1 MAHIIPKLDLNKT
14 PQSVDNNS
22 LVFAKNIRLLSD
34 GCLTGD
40 SSIDEQEVIKVES
53 AIIGSSN
60 IKGKLVGEIV
70 GVNNKIYFFVYNNS
84 NSTSSIYEYDETEEI
99 SEGINPILLDTN
111 WTYSGGEITGCVT
124 INNTN
129 EAILTICEYN
139 CPNNVLV
146 PIKHINL
153 SHPSVNNESLYTQ
166 SPEIPLANL
175 SLIDYYTET
184 IPNGVY
190 QFFIRYKISYEHYT
204 NWFPCSRELYI
215 ASISETNTALGTL
228 RHITPHTDSDK
239 SFILGIDFVNEEA
252 KSNYTHFQL
261 GFIISHDNASN
272 ARVWK
277 EFPIDYQSSIYFSY
291 KEEDIKEISIEEITD
306 ITYDLYNVGNITSY
320 RNKLYASNYIETN
333 FNRNFHVNGNIKL
346 ESEAIDY
353 NDSYEGFITPNI
365 IEGTNYAES
374 VTIDNN
380 TLSIDDLYRN
390 KQYVNKIINTTKT
403 TSDFSY
409 NTEIYQRAID
419 ESINNGRYRVS
430 IDYYIN
436 NIDIEID
443 NNGNLI
449 TLHPRSTSTGIEK
462 YLYDKLSDAFAL
474 IIPLQGQLDDEKVG
488 NLIEKYVSYYLT
500 SYNDGNNYNMRL
512 EAVDPANANFKL
524 YINNNWINVNKY
536 KVKYSRT
543 ITYIAELDYII
554 PSEGTKFY
562 IDACTTTIETN
573 FESSV
578 IEKLLDVDISVLNNR
593 TLLPFTTYDFYIH
606 YVTKSGSILNGI
618 YIGSKTLSEYY
629 RKTYRVH
636 QTGTVS
642 RVKTISIL
650 ASENIND
657 YIQPDEEV
665 AVLIE
670 NNTLQSNEIVYPM
683 FNIEHSVSSNIK
695 GWFIS
700 CYKHSNNVAQ
710 GFNINTDIFGHY
722 RINCIESDILL
733 YNLNK
738 NITLVNDKGAVITN
752 KAIYRSSGSDDTT
765 VNALGNVGFISF
777 TNDNNVEL
785 TNIVWIKN
793 NIIIDN
799 QTSTNKILTKITPIY
814 DISETESNK
823 DELNLPGFISI
834 VKKPNIKNGDKYFIS
849 SPDVFEKDTDDNTL
863 TEYTQKV
870 DNVVSG
876 GYIIH
881 SNFNLNLL
889 TLTTTVQPIQRN
901 YKIEVDN
908 QEVTKTQWF
917 TPINSLIAST
927 IYNHESTY
935 YEFAKRTYIPIDTE
949 KPHNIIN
956 YDNTVRSSNVDADE
970 SHRYI
975 YKFYPN
981 SYYNVPTNRG
991 KIVKL
996 FTILNNIYAHCEH
1009 GLFAFIDNKQLNT
1022 NNQSVVLLDSD
1033 VFDIGVQ
1040 EILDSQYGYAGI
1052 SNKEHSLVT
1061 KDSYIFYD
1069 AIVKTIYLFD
1079 GSNKIIPISE
1089 SIKKVIEFTN
1099 PTNVLFVDDFPNNR
1113 FFINLKNASDNVCLT
1128 YNFISKSFIS
1138 IHDIDFDKAFNSR
1151 STAYFVKKSIFN
1163 LNTQYNVYKFDNKS
1177 IYYSSQRE
1185 DIYYGHLYKKSL
1197 ISVADENIEDNVV
1210 PSTIDIICNNKYE
1223 LINTLEYINW
1233 ISHLS
1238 REFHTN
1244 AAIEMGEEN
1253 RENYCG
1259 DYIRVYSDQTYTP
1272 LLSLGNNDEGV
1283 LDPNSVLNGGY
1294 KKPSFNAGIWT
1305 FNYLRNIKPEDI
1317 PDTRTSDRASLIYG
1331 KYFVVRFLFNN
1342 RFFKL
1347 ENIIFNTRNYG
1358 KI

>member
-1 MAHIIPKLDLNKT
+1 MAHITPKLNLNKT
-14 PQSVDNNS
+14 PQSIDNNS

-40 SSIDEQEVIKVES
+40 CQIDETP
-53 AIIGSSN
+53 IITIN
-60 IKGKLVGEIV
+60 EALNEHIKGKLVGEVV
-70 GVNNKIYFFVYNNS
+70 GVNSKIYFFVYDS
-84 NSTSSIYEYDETEEI
+84 STSTSSIYEYNETLEI
-99 SEGINPILLDTN
+99 SEGVNPILLNTN
-111 WTYSGGEITGCVT
+111 WTYNGGEITGCVT

-129 EAILTICEYN
+129 ESILTICEYN

-153 SHPSVNNESLYTQ
+153 AHPSVNDESLYTQ
-166 SPEIPLANL
+166 APEIPLANL

-190 QFFIRYKISYEHYT
+190 QFFIRYKIAYEHYT

-239 SFILGIDFVNEEA
+239 SFILGVDFVNESA

-272 ARVWK
+272 AIAWK
-277 EFPIDYQSSIYFSY
+277 EFPINYQSNIYFSY

-320 RNKLYASNYIETN
+320 RNKLYASNYTETD
-333 FNRNFHVNGNIKL
+333 FNRNIYVTGKIKL
-346 ESEAIDY
+346 ESESIDY
-353 NDSYEGFITPNI
+353 NDTYEGVITPNI
-365 IEGTNYAES
+365 IEGENYAED
-374 VTIDNN
+374 VTVDDN
-380 TLSIDDLYRN
+380 TLSINELYRN

-403 TSDFSY
+403 QSEFSY
-409 NTEIYQRAID
+409 NPSTYQRAID

-430 IDYYIN
+430 IEYSIN

-443 NNGNLI
+443 NDDNTI
-449 TLHPRSTSTGIEK
+449 ILHPRSTSTGIEK
-462 YLYDKLSDAFAL
+462 YLYDNLSDVFAL
-474 IIPLQGQLDDEKVG
+474 IITVQGQLDDEKVG

-536 KVKYSRT
+536 KVKYNRV

-554 PSEGTKFY
+554 PSEGTKY
-562 IDACTTTIETN
+562 YADHCTTTIETN

-606 YVTKSGSILNGI
+606 YVTKSGSILNGV
-618 YIGSKTLSEYY
+618 YIGSKTLSAYS
-629 RKTYRVH
+629 RKTYNVCQIR
-636 QTGTVS
+636 QTGTC
-642 RVKTISIL
+642 KLISIL
-650 ASENIND
+650 SSENIND
-657 YIQPDEEV
+657 YIRPIEES
-665 AVLIE
+665 AILIE
-670 NNTLQSNEIVYPM
+670 DNTLQSNEIIYPI
-683 FNIEHSVSSNIK
+683 FDILHAISPDIK

-700 CYKHSNNVAQ
+700 CYKHPNNIAQ
-710 GFNINTDIFGHY
+710 GFNINTDISGYY
-722 RINCIESDILL
+722 RINCLESDILL

-738 NITLVNDKGAVITN
+738 GITLLNDNGEIITN
-752 KAIYRSSGSDDTT
+752 KAKYHSSSSDDTT
-765 VNALGNVGFISF
+765 VNALGNVGFIAF
-777 TNDNNVEL
+777 KNDNNVEL
-785 TNIVWIKN
+785 TNIVWIKCN
-793 NIIIDN
+793 TVLDN
-799 QTSTNKILTKITPIY
+799 QINTDKVLTKITPIY
-814 DISETESNK
+814 DISETKSNK

-834 VKKPNIKNGDKYFIS
+834 IKKPNIDNGDEYFIS
-849 SPDVFEKDTDDNTL
+849 SPDVFQKGDDNTL

-889 TLTTTVQPIQRN
+889 TLTTNVDPTQRN
-901 YKIEVDN
+901 YKLNPQD
-908 QEVTKTQWF
+908 TTSKTQWF

-935 YEFAKRTYIPIDTE
+935 YEFAKRTYVPVDIK
-949 KPHNIIN
+949 KPHNTIT

-970 SHRYI
+970 FHRYH

-1022 NNQSVVLLDSD
+1022 NNQSVALLDSD

-1069 AIVKTIYLFD
+1069 AIVKTIYLYD
-1079 GSNKIIPISE
+1079 GTNKIVPISE

-1099 PTNVLFVDDFPNNR
+1099 PTNVLFADDFYNNR
-1113 FFINLKNASDNVCLT
+1113 FYINLKNTNGNVCLT

-1151 STAYFVKKSIFN
+1151 STAYFVKKSVFD
-1163 LNTQYNVYKFDNKS
+1163 LNTQYNVYKFDDKS
-1177 IYYSSQRE
+1177 IYDNNQIE
-1185 DIYYGHLYKKSL
+1185 DIYYGNLYKKSL
-1197 ISVADENIEDNVV
+1197 ISVKDENIDNSIV
-1210 PSTIDIICNNKYE
+1210 PSTIDIICNNRYE
-1223 LINTLEYINW
+1223 LINVLEYVNW

-1238 REFHTN
+1238 REFH
-1244 AAIEMGEEN
+1244 ASGAIEMGEEN

-1272 LLSLGNNDEGV
+1272 LLSIGNNDEGV

-1317 PDTRTSDRASLIYG
+1317 PDTRTSDKASLIYG

-1347 ENIIFNTRNYG
+1347 ENIIFNTSNYG
-1358 KI
+1358 KV

>member
-1 MAHIIPKLDLNKT
+1 MAHITPKLNLNKT

-40 SSIDEQEVIKVES
+40 SSINEQEIIKVES
-53 AIIGSSN
+53 SIIGSSN

-70 GVNNKIYFFVYNNS
+70 GVNNKIYFFVYNS
-84 NSTSSIYEYDETEEI
+84 SSSTSSIYEYDETKEI
-99 SEGINPILLDTN
+99 SEGVNPILLNTN
-111 WTYSGGEITGCVT
+111 WSYNGGEITGCVT

-129 EAILTICEYN
+129 ESILTICEYN
-139 CPNNVLV
+139 CPNDVLV

-190 QFFIRYKISYEHYT
+190 QFFIRYKIAYEHYT

-239 SFILGIDFVNEEA
+239 SFILGIDFVNESA

-272 ARVWK
+272 ARAWK
-277 EFPIDYQSSIYFSY
+277 EFPINYQSNIYFSC
-291 KEEDIKEISIEEITD
+291 KKEDIKEISIEEITD

-320 RNKLYASNYIETN
+320 RNKLYASNYVETN

-346 ESEAIDY
+346 ESEAVDY
-353 NDSYEGFITPNI
+353 NDSYEGVITPNT
-365 IEGTNYAES
+365 IEGTNYAET
-374 VTIDNN
+374 VTIDDNN
-380 TLSIDDLYRN
+380 TLSINELYRN
-390 KQYVNKIINTTKT
+390 KQYVNKTINTTKT
-403 TSDFSY
+403 TSEFSY
-409 NTEIYQRAID
+409 EPSLYRNQID
-419 ESINNGRYRVS
+419 EAVNNGNYRVS

-436 NIDIEID
+436 NIDIKIYND
-443 NNGNLI
+443 NNPI

-462 YLYDKLSDAFAL
+462 YLYDKLSDLFAL

-500 SYNDGNNYNMRL
+500 SYNDDNNYNMRL
-512 EAVDPANANFKL
+512 EAVDPANAKFKL

-536 KVKYSRT
+536 EVIYSRT
-543 ITYIAELDYII
+543 IRYIVDLGNYIANKHYTD
-554 PSEGTKFY
+554 S
-562 IDACTTTIETN
+562 CTTIVETN

-606 YVTKSGSILNGI
+606 YVTKSGSILNGV

-629 RKTYRVH
+629 RRTYKVH
-636 QTGTVS
+636 RTTTAS

-650 ASENIND
+650 ASEDIND

-665 AVLIE
+665 AVLTE
-670 NNTLQSNEIVYPM
+670 NNTLQSNEIVYPI
-683 FNIEHSVSSNIK
+683 FNIEHSLSSDIK
-695 GWFIS
+695 GWFMS
-700 CYKHSNNVAQ
+700 CYKHSNNIAQ
-710 GFNINTDIFGHY
+710 GFNINKDISGHY

-738 NITLVNDKGAVITN
+738 NITLVNDKGEIITN
-752 KAIYRSSGSDDTT
+752 KAIYHSSGSDDTT

-777 TNDNNVEL
+777 KNDNNVEL
-785 TNIVWIKN
+785 TNIVWIKS

-799 QTSTNKILTKITPIY
+799 QINTDKVLTKITPIY
-814 DISETESNK
+814 DISETKSNK

-834 VKKPNIKNGDKYFIS
+834 VKKPNIKNGDEYFIS
-849 SPDVFEKDTDDNTL
+849 SPDVFKKGTDDNTL
-863 TEYTQKV
+863 TEYTQKI

-889 TLTTTVQPIQRN
+889 TLTTNVDPTQRN
-901 YKIEVDN
+901 YKLNPQDA
-908 QEVTKTQWF
+908 TSKTQWF
-917 TPINSLIAST
+917 TPINSLTAST

-935 YEFAKRTYIPIDTE
+935 YEFTKRTYIPVDTE

-1022 NNQSVVLLDSD
+1022 NNQSVALLDSD

-1069 AIVKTIYLFD
+1069 SIVKTIYLYD
-1079 GSNKIIPISE
+1079 GSNKIVPISE
-1089 SIKKVIEFTN
+1089 NIKKVIEFIN
-1099 PTNVLFVDDFPNNR
+1099 PTNVLFVDDFHNNR
-1113 FFINLKNASDNVCLT
+1113 FYINLKNTNDNVCLT

-1151 STAYFVKKSIFN
+1151 NTAYFVKKSVFQS
-1163 LNTQYNVYKFDNKS
+1163 NTQYNVYKFDNKS
-1177 IYYSSQRE
+1177 IYYRSQRE
-1185 DIYYGHLYKKSL
+1185 DIYYGNLYKKSL
-1197 ISVADENIEDNVV
+1197 ISVKDENIENNVV
-1210 PSTIDIICNNKYE
+1210 PSTIDIICNNRYE
-1223 LINTLEYINW
+1223 LINVLEYVNW

-1238 REFHTN
+1238 REFHTSG
-1244 AAIEMGEEN
+1244 AIEMGEEN

-1272 LLSLGNNDEGV
+1272 LLSIGNNDDGV

-1317 PDTRTSDRASLIYG
+1317 PDTRTSDKASLIYG

-1347 ENIIFNTRNYG
+1347 ENIIFNTSNYG
-1358 KI
+1358 KV

>member
-1 MAHIIPKLDLNKT
+1 MAHITPKLNLNKT

-40 SSIDEQEVIKVES
+40 CQIDETPIITINES
-53 AIIGSSN
+53 LN
-60 IKGKLVGEIV
+60 EHIKGKLVGEVV
-70 GVNNKIYFFVYNNS
+70 GVNSKIYFFVYDS
-84 NSTSSIYEYDETEEI
+84 STSTSSIYEYDETLEI
-99 SEGINPILLDTN
+99 SEGNNPILLNTN
-111 WTYSGGEITGCVT
+111 WTYNGGEITGCVT

-129 EAILTICEYN
+129 ESILTICEYN

-153 SHPSVNNESLYTQ
+153 AHPSVNDESLYTQ
-166 SPEIPLANL
+166 SPEVPLANL

-190 QFFIRYKISYEHYT
+190 QFFIRYKIAYEHYT

-239 SFILGIDFVNEEA
+239 SFILGVDFVNEEA

-272 ARVWK
+272 ARIWK
-277 EFPIDYQSSIYFSY
+277 EFPIEYQSNIYFSY

-320 RNKLYASNYIETN
+320 RNKLYVSNYTETD
-333 FNRNFHVNGNIKL
+333 FNRSGNVNAKILLN
-346 ESEAIDY
+346 
-353 NDSYEGFITPNI
+353 YETADFEDDF
-365 IEGTNYAES
+365 EGTIILNRTEGTDYAES
-374 VTIDNN
+374 VT
-380 TLSIDDLYRN
+380 
-390 KQYVNKIINTTKT
+390 VNGENYTINDIYINDEYTTK
-403 TSDFSY
+403 
-409 NTEIYQRAID
+409 
-419 ESINNGRYRVS
+419 SIVLNYKNRTLYGYDPVS
-430 IDYYIN
+430 QHE
-436 NIDIEID
+436 NID
-443 NNGNLI
+443 
-449 TLHPRSTSTGIEK
+449 K
-462 YLYDKLSDAFAL
+462 A
-474 IIPLQGQLDDEKVG
+474 
-488 NLIEKYVSYYLT
+488 
-500 SYNDGNNYNMRL
+500 
-512 EAVDPANANFKL
+512 
-524 YINNNWINVNKY
+524 INNNNYSIGIDYLLIYLKIHVINDNEREIIIEPNNQSNELETYIYNELNNVFQYDLPLLGLNYDKIYDTLIKYINKCFANYRTQQNDLMRFQINDNKIKIRRKYDDTNYDWIYVDNY
-536 KVKYSRT
+536 KVEFT
-543 ITYIAELDYII
+543 ILLDYIVNLRNRQ
-554 PSEGTKFY
+554 GHKKFY
-562 IDACTTTIETN
+562 DYHKINVYTTLNNNSTT
-573 FESSV
+573 
-578 IEKLLDVDISVLNNR
+578 VLNLNPNILNTR
-593 TLLPFTTYDFYIH
+593 TLLPFTKYDFYIH
-606 YVTKSGSILNGI
+606 YVTEDGSILNGI
-618 YIGSKTLSEYY
+618 YIGSKTLSAYS
-629 RKTYRVH
+629 RKTYNVC
-636 QTGTVS
+636 QIGQQGTC
-642 RVKTISIL
+642 KLISIL
-650 ASENIND
+650 SSENIDD
-657 YIQPDEEV
+657 YIRPIEEN
-665 AVLIE
+665 ARLIS
-670 NNTLQSNEIVYPM
+670 TDILQSNEIIYPI
-683 FNIEHSVSSNIK
+683 FDISHAILPDIK

-700 CYKHSNNVAQ
+700 CYKHHNNIAQ
-710 GFNINTDIFGHY
+710 GFNINTDIDNHY
-722 RINCIESDILL
+722 RIYCLESDILL
-733 YNLNK
+733 YSLNN
-738 NITLVNDKGAVITN
+738 NITILNSNGEIITN
-752 KAIYRSSGSDDTT
+752 KARYYSSNNDDI
-765 VNALGNVGFISF
+765 NLKSLGNVGFIEF
-777 TNDNNVEL
+777 KNDNEVE
-785 TNIVWIKN
+785 TISDVVWIQTNNIVDDNIKV
-793 NIIIDN
+793 NIN
-799 QTSTNKILTKITPIY
+799 LTKITPIY
-814 DISETESNK
+814 SITSNK
-823 DELNLPGFISI
+823 SNKNELNLPGFLSFI
-834 VKKPNIKNGDKYFIS
+834 KKPKIELGDEYFIS
-849 SPDVFEKDTDDNTL
+849 NNDVFKKTDDNTL
-863 TEYTQKV
+863 NEYKQ
-870 DNVVSG
+870 NLNNSISSG
-876 GYIIH
+876 YVIH

-889 TLTTTVQPIQRN
+889 NLTTSVQPIQRD
-901 YKIEVDN
+901 YKIELNN

-917 TPINSLIAST
+917 TPINSLTAST

-935 YEFAKRTYIPIDTE
+935 YEFTKRTYIPVDTE

-1022 NNQSVVLLDSD
+1022 NNQSVALLDSD

-1040 EILDSQYGYAGI
+1040 EVLDSQYGYAGI

-1069 AIVKTIYLFD
+1069 SIVKTIYLYD
-1079 GSNKIIPISE
+1079 GSNKIVPISE

-1099 PTNVLFVDDFPNNR
+1099 PTNVLFVDDFHNNR
-1113 FFINLKNASDNVCLT
+1113 FYINLKNNNDNVCLT

-1151 STAYFVKKSIFN
+1151 STAYFVKKSTFE
-1163 LNTQYNVYKFDNKS
+1163 LNTQYNVYKFNNKS
-1177 IYYSSQRE
+1177 IYDNNQRE
-1185 DIYYGHLYKKSL
+1185 DIYYGNLYKKSL
-1197 ISVADENIEDNVV
+1197 ISVTDESIEDNII
-1210 PSTIDIICNNKYE
+1210 PSTIDIICNNRYE
-1223 LINTLEYINW
+1223 LINVLEYVNW

-1238 REFHTN
+1238 REFHTGG
-1244 AAIEMGEEN
+1244 AIEMGEEN

-1272 LLSLGNNDEGV
+1272 LLSIGNNDEGV

-1317 PDTRTSDRASLIYG
+1317 PDTRISDKASLIYG

-1347 ENIIFNTRNYG
+1347 ENIIFNTNNYG
-1358 KI
+1358 KV